1 MITILTK
8 TVASM
13 VTTIALVLMI
23 MVKTIKK
30 NDDSEVITVS
40 YLAGRRLE
48 TGRGPLL
55 NRPSCPLGD
64 PI

>member
-40 YLAGRRLE
+40 YLVGRRDGGRLE
-48 TGRGPLL
+48 EDL
-55 NRPSCPLGD
+55 C
-64 PI
+64 